1 MNSMQGMEFMN
12 IKIMK
17 LEGCLWIYKL
27 EEKDYIGVHLPIL
40 RGKSIPFICLEDL
53 LFSHWVMSISLWP
66 HGRQHSRLPCPSPSL
81 RACSNSCPLSRWC
94 IPTSSSSVIPF
105 SFCLQSFPASVYFPM
120 SQLFVSGGQ
129 SIRASAS
136 VLPVN
141 IQDWF
146 SWGLT
151 GLISLQSKG
160 LSRVFS
166 NTSLKASIL
175 QRSAFLTVQLPHPYM
190 TTGRTISLTRR
201 TYFGKVM
208 SLLFNMPSRFVIAF
222 LPKSIFSFNCCS
234 DHLQWFWSSRK

>member
-66 HGRQHSRLPCPSPSL
+66 HGRQHSRLPCHSPSL

-105 SFCLQSFPASVYFPM
+105 SFCLQSFPVSGSFSM
-120 SQLFVSGGQ
+120 SWLFALGGQ
-129 SIRASAS
+129 SNGASTS
-136 VLPVN
+136 VTDPPVN

-146 SWGLT
+146 PLGLT
-151 GLISLQSKG
+151 GLISLLSKG

-166 NTSLKASIL
+166 STTIQKHQFFKYFYDSLSP
-175 QRSAFLTVQLPHPYM
+175 RSYKLFYVKFN
-190 TTGRTISLTRR
+190 
-201 TYFGKVM
+201 FG
-208 SLLFNMPSRFVIAF
+208 VIVDA
-222 LPKSIFSFNCCS
+222 L
-234 DHLQWFWSSRK
+234 SSSS